1 MLEINISNKNQEVKL
16 ILNGIE
22 IYKEVY
28 DKIEDLSFHLKDID
42 STSIEREREYSP
54 FYVKDK
60 VENFYISKNQFLIE
74 KLEDRN
80 NIIIKYNRKFV
91 PFQVEEEPIFDMD
104 TLGEVNVN
112 PKVNKDKSFYNYYE
126 VD

>member
-22 IYKEVY
+22 IYKEAY

-42 STSIEREREYSP
+42 SASIEREREYSP

-104 TLGEVNVN
+104 TFGEVNVN